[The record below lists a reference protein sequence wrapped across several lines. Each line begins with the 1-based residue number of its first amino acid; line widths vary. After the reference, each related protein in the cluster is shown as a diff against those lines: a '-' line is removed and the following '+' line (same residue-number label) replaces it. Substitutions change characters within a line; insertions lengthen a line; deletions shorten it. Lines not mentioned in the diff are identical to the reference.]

1 MKIDKISVVGLF
13 GTFDHEIVLNSDP
26 PITLV
31 LGRNGLGKTI
41 LLRMLSA
48 IFTNHLE
55 YLCQVQFKS
64 FTIYFELDNK
74 LVISRLPKTF
84 NELKFEFS
92 RYKGQVIST
101 DSRSLKIGQKKYGR
115 FQELLRNSK
124 QLRESYLG
132 AIMDVPEY
140 DLKDKF
146 ELVASL
152 SKKWLDTSEK
162 NKDNYP
168 KWLKDVMDA

>member
-101 DSRSLKIGQKKYGR
+101 DSRALKIYRKR
-115 FQELLRNSK
+115 LELNL
-124 QLRESYLG
+124 
-132 AIMDVPEY
+132 A
-140 DLKDKF
+140 
-146 ELVASL
+146 
-152 SKKWLDTSEK
+152 
-162 NKDNYP
+162 
-168 KWLKDVMDA
+168 